1 MEKQFVA
8 YEYKE
13 VVVSKARAEMVS
25 DLVENFGWE
34 ITSKV
39 AGIGKVTYSLKRAYN
54 ISNKEKVSAL
64 EKEFF
69 DNLAQL
75 EKVNSTKF
83 DKGGTVALTVGLVGI
98 AFVAGATFSYLGGLI
113 ALMVGL
119 AVPGFAM
126 WGLAP
131 YLNKKINQK
140 NSEIADRESAILL
153 DKIYKIALDSFN
165 LIKA

>member
-8 YEYKE
+8 YEYKD
-13 VVVSKARAEMVS
+13 VAVSKARAEMVA

-34 ITSKV
+34 VTSKSV
-39 AGIGKVTYSLKRAYN
+39 GITKVTYSLKRAYN
-54 ISNKEKVSAL
+54 IPNRDEVVSF

-69 DNLAQL
+69 ASIEQL
-75 EKVNSTKF
+75 EKINSTKF
-83 DKGGTVALTVGLVGI
+83 DKGGTVALTVGLVGT

-131 YLNKKINQK
+131 YLNKKINLK
-140 NSEIADRESAILL
+140 NSEIADKESATLL
-153 DKIYKIALDSFN
+153 DKIYKIALDSFY
-165 LIKA
+165 LINA